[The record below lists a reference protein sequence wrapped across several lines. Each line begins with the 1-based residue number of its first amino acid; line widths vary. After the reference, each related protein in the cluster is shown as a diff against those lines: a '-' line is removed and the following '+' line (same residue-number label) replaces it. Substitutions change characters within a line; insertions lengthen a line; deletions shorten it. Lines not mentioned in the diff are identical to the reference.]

1 MILLGILSVKCT
13 ASVQLCLPLLT
24 HTPSNGCTVLMSL
37 CSCIYIMHVLFYYLF
52 FIQFL
57 ISLPLAA
64 AAYIDINGTDDTVRV
79 TLMANGTSTIWSA
92 TQTNYNFSIHRLPT
106 DHTRDPTAR
115 CAVFASNAY
124 LVEALGP
131 MGGSVNLPLS
141 SLLMCSIVATD
152 SSSGLIRGCG
162 TIMGNMTDETTFAR
176 AVFYRPIGGT
186 LYLLNYGGTYV
197 YICVCM
203 CIICVLKSIYCL
215 HFGVAT
221 DLTVYTTTITVCI
234 LAPCFVVVIT

>member
-1 MILLGILSVKCT
+1 MR
-13 ASVQLCLPLLT
+13 
-24 HTPSNGCTVLMSL
+24 MSL
-37 CSCIYIMHVLFYYLF
+37 CSYIYIMYVLFYYLF
-52 FIQFL
+52 CIQ
-57 ISLPLAA
+57 SLSSRPFAA

-79 TLMANGTSTIWSA
+79 TLIADGTSTIWSA

-131 MGGSVNLPLS
+131 MGGNVNLPLS

-186 LYLLNYGGTYV
+186 LYLLNYGGMCTYV
-197 YICVCM
+197 YVCV
-203 CIICVLKSIYCL
+203 
-215 HFGVAT
+215 
-221 DLTVYTTTITVCI
+221 
-234 LAPCFVVVIT
+234 

>member
-1 MILLGILSVKCT
+1 MYCSIIYLSFN
-13 ASVQLCLPLLT
+13 
-24 HTPSNGCTVLMSL
+24 PS
-37 CSCIYIMHVLFYYLF
+37 YPHHF
-52 FIQFL
+52 
-57 ISLPLAA
+57 AA

-79 TLMANGTSTIWSA
+79 TLMANETSTIWSA
-92 TQTNYNFSIHRLPT
+92 TTTTMTNYNFSIHRLPT

-131 MGGSVNLPLS
+131 TGGRVNRPLS

-152 SSSGLIRGCG
+152 SSSGIVRGCG

-186 LYLLNYGGTYV
+186 LYLLNYGGMCTYV
-197 YICVCM
+197 YVCV
-203 CIICVLKSIYCL
+203 
-215 HFGVAT
+215 
-221 DLTVYTTTITVCI
+221 
-234 LAPCFVVVIT
+234 